1 MRLLLVFEVD
11 GSGVTVS
18 RCRRMGIFTHLTDPL
33 AGCEE
38 EVHREKAARNLR
50 E

>member
-1 MRLLLVFEVD
+1 MGVFAHR
-11 GSGVTVS
+11 GT
-18 RCRRMGIFTHLTDPL
+18 TAAHLTDPL

-38 EVHREKAARNLR
+38 QVRREKAARNLG

>member
-1 MRLLLVFEVD
+1 
-11 GSGVTVS
+11 
-18 RCRRMGIFTHLTDPL
+18 MGIFAHRGTTAAHLTM

-38 EVHREKAARNLR
+38 EIHREKAARNLG